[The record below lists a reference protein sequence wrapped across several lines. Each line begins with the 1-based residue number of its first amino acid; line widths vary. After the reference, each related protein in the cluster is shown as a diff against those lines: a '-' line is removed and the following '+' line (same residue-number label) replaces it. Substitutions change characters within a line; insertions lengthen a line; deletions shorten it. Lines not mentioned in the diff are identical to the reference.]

1 MFRIFMH
8 SFWIS
13 ALVVLT
19 GCATAGLDKKA
30 TTLDLSKES
39 IAVFTANMTNT
50 FKPSY
55 KLGDLKVSVVKQ
67 GTTTPIF
74 YGSGTIEAP
83 LEDILVSIKLDP
95 GKYDMNKIFGGARG
109 FLINGVMLYSLNGS
123 FEVPAQ
129 SVVYLGHL
137 KIVNKERSNPD
148 DQASG
153 DVLPLIDQ
161 AVAGFANGV
170 LDINLIDRFE
180 RDNALFKDAYPAL
193 KNISIVRS
201 PIQQLSIPRANTSK
215 AEPLTVTLESAK

>member
-50 FKPSY
+50 FKPTY
-55 KLGDLKVSVVKQ
+55 RLGNLTAIAVKQ
-67 GTTTPIF
+67 GTTTPTLM
-74 YGSGTIEAP
+74 GSGELETAS
-83 LEDILVSIKLDP
+83 EDILVSIKLAP
-95 GKYDMNKIFGGARG
+95 G
-109 FLINGVMLYSLNGS
+109 VYSLTQLNGMTS
-123 FEVPAQ
+123 GSLFNGAMTYSVNGEFEIPAQ
-129 SVVYLGHL
+129 AVVYLGHL
-137 KIVNKERSNPD
+137 KLVNKERVNVD

-153 DVLPLIDQ
+153 GVIPLVNQ
-161 AVAGFANGV
+161 AVSGFANGV

-193 KNISIVRS
+193 KNTSIVRS
-201 PIQQLSIPRANTSK
+201 PIKQLSIPRANTSK